1 MNANNESNGVTTGPS
16 GAGGAVGMKQNR
28 WFVALVKQNTEKSSG
43 EKLTRLGYHCY
54 VPVQNEMRIWKNGR
68 KTVVSRVV
76 IPSVVFVRCTEN
88 NRKEIVNL
96 PYISRFMTNK
106 AGIVTQAGHK
116 PIASIPDEQIDRL
129 QFMLGNSDTPVS
141 FSAIPYKR
149 GDIVRVIR
157 GKLLGLVGEVQK
169 IDDKHSE
176 LTVCLDFLGYA
187 SLAIETIN
195 VEPIN

>member
-1 MNANNESNGVTTGPS
+1 
-16 GAGGAVGMKQNR
+16 
-28 WFVALVKQNTEKSSG
+28 
-43 EKLTRLGYHCY
+43 
-54 VPVQNEMRIWKNGR
+54 
-68 KTVVSRVV
+68 
-76 IPSVVFVRCTEN
+76 
-88 NRKEIVNL
+88 
-96 PYISRFMTNK
+96 MTNK